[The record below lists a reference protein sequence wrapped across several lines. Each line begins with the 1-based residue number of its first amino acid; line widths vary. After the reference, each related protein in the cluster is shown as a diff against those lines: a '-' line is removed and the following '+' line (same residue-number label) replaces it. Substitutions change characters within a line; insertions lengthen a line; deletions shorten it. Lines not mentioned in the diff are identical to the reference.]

1 MKVQVTLFDKSGKY
15 RPISTLIKIKN
26 IEEFENERERIKAD
40 GIKKILIKR
49 GWGRRE
55 LMKYN
60 YLTCK
65 MRIYPDPGEE

>member
-1 MKVQVTLFDKSGKY
+1 MKIQVTLFDKSGKY
-15 RPISTLIKIKN
+15 RPVSTLIKVKD
-26 IEEFENERERIKAD
+26 IEEFEKDKERIKSE

-65 MRIYPDPGEE
+65 MRVYPED

>member
-1 MKVQVTLFDKSGKY
+1 MKIQVTLFDKSGKY
-15 RPISTLIKIKN
+15 RPVSTLVKVKD
-26 IEEFENERERIKAD
+26 IEEFEKDKERIKSE

-65 MRIYPDPGEE
+65 MRVYPED

>member
-1 MKVQVTLFDKSGKY
+1 MKIQVTLFDKSGKY
-15 RPISTLIKIKN
+15 RPVSTLVKVKD
-26 IEEFENERERIKAD
+26 IEEFEKDKGRIKSE
-40 GIKKILIKR
+40 GIKKILVKR

-65 MRIYPDPGEE
+65 MRVYPEE

>member
-1 MKVQVTLFDKSGKY
+1 MKIQVTLFDKSGKY
-15 RPISTLIKIKN
+15 RPVSTLVKIKD
-26 IEEFENERERIKAD
+26 IEEFEKDKERIKSE

-65 MRIYPDPGEE
+65 MRVYPEE

>member
-1 MKVQVTLFDKSGKY
+1 MKIQVTLFDKSGKY
-15 RPISTLIKIKN
+15 RPVSTLVKVEN
-26 IEEFENERERIKAD
+26 MEEFEKDKERIKSE

-65 MRIYPDPGEE
+65 MRVYPEE

>member
-1 MKVQVTLFDKSGKY
+1 MKIQVTLFDKSGKY
-15 RPISTLIKIKN
+15 RPVSTLVKVEN
-26 IEEFENERERIKAD
+26 MEEFEKDKERIKSE

-65 MRIYPDPGEE
+65 MRVYPED